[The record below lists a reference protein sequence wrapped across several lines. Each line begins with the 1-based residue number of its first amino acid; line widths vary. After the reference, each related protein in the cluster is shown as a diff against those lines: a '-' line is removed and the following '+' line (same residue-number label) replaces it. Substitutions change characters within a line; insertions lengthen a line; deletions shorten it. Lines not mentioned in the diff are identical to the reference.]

1 MEANKENQQSIE
13 QAFEQA
19 LDAYKAGNFAE
30 AAGQWLALAE
40 DGCAPAQRA
49 LGSLYERGQ
58 GVEKN
63 TANAFEW
70 TKKAAEQNDPVAM
83 FNLACYHDK
92 GFGVKKNQQI
102 ALTWYRK
109 AAEYGHP

>member
-49 LGSLYERGQ
+49 LGSLYER
-58 GVEKN
+58 
-63 TANAFEW
+63 
-70 TKKAAEQNDPVAM
+70 
-83 FNLACYHDK
+83 
-92 GFGVKKNQQI
+92 
-102 ALTWYRK
+102 
-109 AAEYGHP
+109 

>member
-58 GVEKN
+58 GVEKMLRMPLN
-63 TANAFEW
+63 GQKRRLSKTIRLLCSIWRATMTRAW
-70 TKKAAEQNDPVAM
+70 A
-83 FNLACYHDK
+83 
-92 GFGVKKNQQI
+92 
-102 ALTWYRK
+102 
-109 AAEYGHP
+109 

>member
-40 DGCAPAQRA
+40 DGCAPAQRILRMPLNGQKRRLSKTIRLLCSIWRATMTRA
-49 LGSLYERGQ
+49 L
-58 GVEKN
+58 
-63 TANAFEW
+63 A
-70 TKKAAEQNDPVAM
+70 
-83 FNLACYHDK
+83 
-92 GFGVKKNQQI
+92 
-102 ALTWYRK
+102 
-109 AAEYGHP
+109 

>member
-1 MEANKENQQSIE
+1 ME

-19 LDAYKAGNFAE
+19 LDAYIRQAILPE

-63 TANAFEW
+63 AENAFEW
-70 TKKAAEQNDPVAM
+70 TKGVSKNDPVAM

-92 GFGVKKNQQI
+92 GFGAKESADRAHLGTARPLNTVI
-102 ALTWYRK
+102 LRLR
-109 AAEYGHP
+109 H